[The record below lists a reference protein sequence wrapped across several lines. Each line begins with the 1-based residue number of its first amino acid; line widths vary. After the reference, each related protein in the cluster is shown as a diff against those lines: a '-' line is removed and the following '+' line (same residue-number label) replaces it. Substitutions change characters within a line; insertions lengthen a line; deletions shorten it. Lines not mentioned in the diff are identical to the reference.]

1 MWVLAKG
8 CTVINLSVM
17 ENIRVSKAPSG
28 YAVIA
33 NSHAG
38 LGYTI
43 ATFETESQA
52 IDVLIQILD
61 KLDEVVP

>member
-1 MWVLAKG
+1 MWILAEG
-8 CTVINLSVM
+8 CTVINLSAM

-33 NSHAG
+33 NSPAG